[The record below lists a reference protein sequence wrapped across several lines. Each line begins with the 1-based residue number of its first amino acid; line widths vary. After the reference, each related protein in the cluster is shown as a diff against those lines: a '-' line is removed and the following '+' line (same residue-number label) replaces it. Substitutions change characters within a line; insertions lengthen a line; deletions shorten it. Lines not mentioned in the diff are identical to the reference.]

1 MKEYKLHDKINLWYA
16 IASYRL
22 FPPVIKRDDE
32 LLWFPDTLMSMKDRL
47 ITAIAGLILYI
58 FGIVVLF
65 NFTKIMTLST
75 PLLLLYFCII
85 SSGWAIVASVLFAF
99 LIACRIYDY
108 HPIQKYKVFH
118 FKCGQGW

>member
-1 MKEYKLHDKINLWYA
+1 MNTISLHDKINVWYA

-22 FPPVIKRDDE
+22 FPPVIKREDE
-32 LLWFPDTLMSMKDRL
+32 LIWFPETLISMKDRML
-47 ITAIAGLILYI
+47 TAIVGLVLYI
-58 FGIVVLF
+58 SGIVVLF
-65 NFTKIMTLST
+65 NFSKIISLST
-75 PLLLLYFCII
+75 PLILLYFCIMA
-85 SSGWAIVASVLFAF
+85 SGWAIVASVLLIF